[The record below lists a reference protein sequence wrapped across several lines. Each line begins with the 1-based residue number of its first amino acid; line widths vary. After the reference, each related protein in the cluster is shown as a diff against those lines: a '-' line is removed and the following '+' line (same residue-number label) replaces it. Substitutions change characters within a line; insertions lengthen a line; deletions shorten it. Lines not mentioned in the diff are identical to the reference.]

1 MEFTPGPAVHR
12 VLCADCGTPIVPNTA
27 NLCVACLRNTVD
39 ITEGIPKQASVSFCR
54 NCERF
59 LSPPQAWTLAQPESR
74 ELLSICLKKLK
85 GLNKVRLTDAHFIW
99 TEPHS
104 KRLRVAMTIQKEV
117 LTNTILEQTFEIE
130 YLVQHGQCPD
140 CTKLAAKNTW
150 KALVQVRQKV
160 PHKRT
165 FLYLEQ
171 LILKHNAQKDTI
183 SVKEVRDGLDFFY
196 SSRSHALKMVE
207 FLGSVV
213 PIRSKAS
220 EQLLSSDTHT
230 NTANFKYTYSV
241 EIVPICKDD
250 LVCIPLKQARQLSNI
265 SPLTVC
271 VRVGNSIQLLD
282 PATLQSCDIPS
293 QLYWRTPFDSLA
305 SVTDLV
311 EFTVLDIEP
320 DRAKTRGKH
329 IMADVQVALAGAF
342 RSTGAKVDEDNG
354 MMDYEDHGVTNQ
366 IYHTRTHLGAIL
378 QPGDA
383 VLGYHLTNANYNSD
397 DFASLPVGRIP
408 DIILVKK
415 TYPNQRKKN
424 KARKWKL
431 RSIAKEAGEEGET
444 SGARGVVGRM
454 GGRDQKK
461 VEEDYEL
468 FLRDLE
474 EDPEMRQ
481 GVNLYKAPEVKMAEP
496 VLHEKK
502 AGKRR
507 GQNQYSME
515 VDDTPEERVP
525 STGVVVD
532 GEDEEEDEAGFPD
545 IALDELLEGLDEM
558 TLGSGEHEEEERK

>member
-1 MEFTPGPAVHR
+1 M
-12 VLCADCGTPIVPNTA
+12 
-27 NLCVACLRNTVD
+27 
-39 ITEGIPKQASVSFCR
+39 
-54 NCERF
+54 
-59 LSPPQAWTLAQPESR
+59 
-74 ELLSICLKKLK
+74 
-85 GLNKVRLTDAHFIW
+85 
-99 TEPHS
+99 
-104 KRLRVAMTIQKEV
+104 
-117 LTNTILEQTFEIE
+117 
-130 YLVQHGQCPD
+130 
-140 CTKLAAKNTW
+140 
-150 KALVQVRQKV
+150 VQVRQKV
-160 PHKRT
+160 HHKRT

-213 PIRSKAS
+213 PIRFAFFLPLAIHAIHFSPPPSLRSKAS

-265 SPLTVC
+265 SPLTMC

-320 DRAKTRGKH
+320 DHTKTRGKH

-342 RSTGAKVDEDNG
+342 RSTAAKVDEDDG
-354 MMDYEDHGVTNQ
+354 MMDYEHHGLTNQ

-383 VLGYHLTNANYNSD
+383 VLGYHLTNSNYNSD

-415 TYPNQRKKN
+415 TYPNRRKKN

-454 GGRDQKK
+454 GGRDRKK

-481 GVNLYKAPEVKMAEP
+481 GLSLYKAPEVKMAEP
-496 VLHEKK
+496 GLHEKK
-502 AGKRR
+502 AGRRR
-507 GQNQYSME
+507 GQNQYSMD

-525 STGVVVD
+525 STAVGVD
-532 GEDEEEDEAGFPD
+532 GEDEEEEEEADFPD
-545 IALDELLEGLDEM
+545 IALDELLEGFDEM
-558 TLGSGEHEEEERK
+558 TLGSGEHEEQEQK

>member
-1 MEFTPGPAVHR
+1 
-12 VLCADCGTPIVPNTA
+12 
-27 NLCVACLRNTVD
+27 
-39 ITEGIPKQASVSFCR
+39 
-54 NCERF
+54 
-59 LSPPQAWTLAQPESR
+59 
-74 ELLSICLKKLK
+74 
-85 GLNKVRLTDAHFIW
+85 
-99 TEPHS
+99 
-104 KRLRVAMTIQKEV
+104 
-117 LTNTILEQTFEIE
+117 
-130 YLVQHGQCPD
+130 
-140 CTKLAAKNTW
+140 
-150 KALVQVRQKV
+150 
-160 PHKRT
+160 
-165 FLYLEQ
+165 
-171 LILKHNAQKDTI
+171 
-183 SVKEVRDGLDFFY
+183 
-196 SSRSHALKMVE
+196 
-207 FLGSVV
+207 
-213 PIRSKAS
+213 
-220 EQLLSSDTHT
+220 LLSSDTHT

-320 DRAKTRGKH
+320 DRTKTRGKH

-502 AGKRR
+502 AGRRR
-507 GQNQYSME
+507 GQNQYSMD

-532 GEDEEEDEAGFPD
+532 GEDEEEEEAGFPD

>member
-1 MEFTPGPAVHR
+1 
-12 VLCADCGTPIVPNTA
+12 
-27 NLCVACLRNTVD
+27 
-39 ITEGIPKQASVSFCR
+39 
-54 NCERF
+54 
-59 LSPPQAWTLAQPESR
+59 
-74 ELLSICLKKLK
+74 
-85 GLNKVRLTDAHFIW
+85 
-99 TEPHS
+99 
-104 KRLRVAMTIQKEV
+104 MTIQKEV

-140 CTKLAAKNTW
+140 CARLAAKNTW

-160 PHKRT
+160 HHKRT

-183 SVKEVRDGLDFFY
+183 SIKEVRDGLDFFY

-220 EQLLSSDTHT
+220 EQLISSDTHT

-320 DRAKTRGKH
+320 DRTKTRGKH

-342 RSTGAKVDEDNG
+342 RSTGAKAEEDDG
-354 MMDYEDHGVTNQ
+354 MMDYEDHGLTNQ

-383 VLGYHLTNANYNSD
+383 VLGYHLTNSNYNSD

-415 TYPNQRKKN
+415 TYPNRRKKN

-496 VLHEKK
+496 VVPDKK
-502 AGKRR
+502 AGRRR
-507 GQNQYSME
+507 GQNQYSMD

-525 STGVVVD
+525 STAVGVD
-532 GEDEEEDEAGFPD
+532 GEDKEEEEADFPD
-545 IALDELLEGLDEM
+545 IALDELLEGFDEL
-558 TLGSGEHEEEERK
+558 TLGSGEHEEQEQK